1 MKPYTLICSI
11 FAVLLCASCAIAQPA
26 DVAPAD
32 ASPVEESTPAEGDW
46 SATQHTVQIAGQEV
60 AYTATAGTIQL
71 TNRDGE
77 PQASVFF
84 IAYTR
89 DGVEDTAKRP
99 VMFCFNG
106 GPGSSSVWLHMGC
119 FGPRRVA
126 FDEVGHTVGPPYE
139 LHDNPLSILDT
150 TDLVFIDPVST
161 GFSRTEGDTSPSQY
175 HSVTGDIRS
184 VGEFIRLWI
193 TKNQRWRSPKFLAG
207 ESYGTTRAAGLSSY
221 LQGEGI
227 AVSGAVLVSA
237 VLDFQTIRFGESND
251 LPYLLYLP
259 TYTALARYH
268 GKLADELAERDLP
281 ELLDEVEEWSRQV
294 YGPALMQG
302 RELPADERARVVAQL
317 ARYTGLSEELI
328 DRSDLRVPQY
338 RFSDALLRDEDNV
351 IGRFDGRIVGPD
363 LDRATDRSGTN
374 DPSYYRVAPGFTAS
388 FNDYVRGE
396 LGYETDDNYEVLA
409 GIGWNYDIARNSYPN
424 ISGDLRRAMTENPS
438 LRVFVAAGYYDLATP
453 YHAAEY
459 TLNHAITH
467 PHAAERVT
475 MGYYESGHMVFTHGE
490 SLEKLRGDLLRFFDA
505 ASAAE

>member
-1 MKPYTLICSI
+1 MKTYALTLL
-11 FAVLLCASCAIAQPA
+11 ALLFTASCATAQPA
-26 DVAPAD
+26 ADTAAD
-32 ASPVEESTPAEGDW
+32 APPAEQAEGDW
-46 SATQHTVQIAGQEV
+46 SVTQHTVTIAGEEV

-71 TNRDGE
+71 TNRDDE

-89 DGVEDTAKRP
+89 DNIEDASKRP
-99 VMFCFNG
+99 GMFCFNG

-139 LHDNPLSILDT
+139 LHDNPHSILDT

-161 GFSRTEGDTSPSQY
+161 GFSRTEGDTNASQY
-175 HSVTGDIRS
+175 HSVSGDIRS

-193 TKNQRWRSPKFLAG
+193 TKNDRWRSPKLLAG

-227 AVSGAVLVSA
+227 AVSGAILVSA
-237 VLDFQTIRFGESND
+237 VLDFQTLRFGESND
-251 LPYLLYLP
+251 LPYILYLP

-268 GKLADELAERDLP
+268 GKLGDDLAERELP
-281 ELLDEVEEWSRQV
+281 ELLDEVEAWSRQV

-302 RELPADERARVVAQL
+302 RELPADERAALVTQL
-317 ARYTGLSEELI
+317 AAYTGLNEDVI
-328 DRSDLRVPQY
+328 DRSNLRVPQY
-338 RFSDALLRDEDNV
+338 RFGDALLSDERNI

-363 LDRATDRSGTN
+363 LDRATDRSGTS

-396 LGYETDDNYEVLA
+396 LGYETDDNYEILA
-409 GIGWNYDIARNSYPN
+409 GLNWNFDIARNSYPN
-424 ISGDLRRAMTENPS
+424 ISGDLRRAMTENPG
-438 LRVFVAAGYYDLATP
+438 LNVFVAAGYYDLATP

-467 PHAAERVT
+467 PHAVDRLT
-475 MGYYESGHMVFTHGE
+475 IGYYESGHMVFTHGE
-490 SLEKLRGDLLRFFDA
+490 SLEKLRADLLPFFERA
-505 ASAAE
+505 AGGGSE